1 MKYTRPQKRNVET
14 VPFPKGKHLAKI
26 VAAKFDL
33 SKDKNR
39 RMITLRLI
47 GQLNEVAYYNLLFGT
62 TLTEDQLGF
71 LLASIE
77 DNGVTIPELDYGY
90 NEDTITFLKGKKVF
104 IDVVEQKY
112 KGKIQG
118 KINRFLTKSEFDGQ
132 DLTVDD
138 DPFQNEAETTDVD
151 AELNF

>member
-1 MKYTRPQKRNVET
+1 MNYKRPTKRSVET
-14 VPFPKGKHLAKI
+14 VPFPKGKHIAKI
-26 VAAKFDL
+26 VAAKLDL
-33 SKDKNR
+33 SKDKSR

-47 GQLNEVAYYNLLFGT
+47 GRLNEVAYYNLAFGT

-71 LLASIE
+71 MLASIE

-90 NEDTITFLKGKKVF
+90 NEDTVGFLQGKKVY

-112 KGKIQG
+112 KGRVQG
-118 KINRFLTKSEFDGQ
+118 KIHRFLTKAEFDGQ
-132 DLTVDD
+132 NIDSTDAF
-138 DPFQNEAETTDVD
+138 FQSETAAIDVD